1 MSIARFVLFVEK
13 PGQARYRWT
22 LAHLPDIP
30 LSHPTSLSPSRLH
43 RLGAGIAY
51 GMTDTGRVRQT
62 NEDNF
67 LIDEQLGLA
76 MVADGMGG
84 HRAGGIASA
93 SALEAVRLHLAA
105 SPSSADH
112 DITIPAGLASQL
124 SRIGSVDGAIAEQD
138 ISAFVT
144 IFHALEFA
152 NRRLYAHNTANGYAQ
167 GEGMGTTLTGLWQ
180 SRSGGPLLVFHV
192 GDSRLYR
199 YRAGELALLTRDQS
213 LYQRA
218 VDAGIVDNL
227 PARNM
232 LLQAIGPTASISP
245 AAHVEHIRPG
255 DLYLLSSDGLHGK
268 LPPEEIARVLS
279 TANPDNIHRC
289 CADLIAL
296 ANRCDGKD
304 NVTAVL
310 LLCQ

>member
-1 MSIARFVLFVEK
+1 
-13 PGQARYRWT
+13 
-22 LAHLPDIP
+22 
-30 LSHPTSLSPSRLH
+30 
-43 RLGAGIAY
+43 
-51 GMTDTGRVRQT
+51 MTDAGRVRQI

-84 HRAGGIASA
+84 HRSGDIASA

-105 SPSSADH
+105 LSSTAD
-112 DITIPAGLASQL
+112 DDMTIPAGLASRL
-124 SRIGSVDGAIAEQD
+124 PCIGAAGGAVARQD
-138 ISAFVT
+138 IAAFVG

-152 NRRLYAHNTANGYAQ
+152 NRRLYAHNAANGYAQ
-167 GEGMGTTLTGLWQ
+167 GEGIGTTLTGLWQ
-180 SRSGGPLLVFHV
+180 SRSGGPLVVFHV

-199 YRAGELALLTRDQS
+199 YRAGELTLLTRDHS
-213 LYQRA
+213 LYQHA

-232 LLQAIGPTASISP
+232 LLQAIGPTASVSP
-245 AAHVEHIRPG
+245 DTRAERMQRG

-268 LPPEEIARVLS
+268 LPPADIARVLS
-279 TANPDNIHRC
+279 TADAGNIDRC